1 MIPRTAGTTT
11 TATMIDIKTTTAVAI
26 PMVVI
31 KGMSTTMSPRSAMIT
46 VNPAKITALPAVP
59 FAIAIDS

>member
-1 MIPRTAGTTT
+1 
-11 TATMIDIKTTTAVAI
+11 MIDINTTTAVAI

-31 KGMSTTMSPRSAMIT
+31 KGMSTTMSPSSAMIT

-59 FAIAIDS
+59 FAMAIDS